1 MLQFITSGND
11 EEDMENIEMLAS
23 GILERIHHIYKGHQS
38 EIEAHQKAITKE
50 MKNAKGKTKE
60 DLQQRKDALKDLIQK
75 R

>member
-1 MLQFITSGND
+1 
-11 EEDMENIEMLAS
+11 MENIEMLAT

-60 DLQQRKDALKDLIQK
+60 DLQ
-75 R
+75 